1 MTRITHKLK
10 SAVSRRMT
18 DEVGTQIKTRI
29 TIFTQPEFMFATLR
43 AALFNGKRNAGFVV
57 HGGRRR
63 RGRRCRRRRRSR
75 SHMMMECECRY
86 QRKSGKPF
94 QFT

>member
-1 MTRITHKLK
+1 
-10 SAVSRRMT
+10 MT

-57 HGGRRR
+57 QGGRRR
-63 RGRRCRRRRRSR
+63 
-75 SHMMMECECRY
+75 HMMMECEGRY
-86 QRKSGKPF
+86 QRKSGKTF
-94 QFT
+94 QFTQKKQNISGVFFM

>member
-1 MTRITHKLK
+1 
-10 SAVSRRMT
+10 MT

-57 HGGRRR
+57 HGR
-63 RGRRCRRRRRSR
+63 RRRRRSR
-75 SHMMMECECRY
+75 RHMMECECRY
-86 QRKSGKPF
+86 QRKSVKTF

>member
-1 MTRITHKLK
+1 
-10 SAVSRRMT
+10 MT

-43 AALFNGKRNAGFVV
+43 AALFSRKRNAWFVV
-57 HGGRRR
+57 HGRCRRR
-63 RGRRCRRRRRSR
+63 RRRRRRSR
-75 SHMMMECECRY
+75 SRRHMMECECRY

>member
-57 HGGRRR
+57 HG
-63 RGRRCRRRRRSR
+63 RRRRRR
-75 SHMMMECECRY
+75 RTHMMMECEGRY
-86 QRKSGKPF
+86 QRKSVKTF

>member
-1 MTRITHKLK
+1 
-10 SAVSRRMT
+10 MT

-57 HGGRRR
+57 HGGRCR
-63 RGRRCRRRRRSR
+63 RGRRCRRRSRSR

>member
-1 MTRITHKLK
+1 
-10 SAVSRRMT
+10 MT

-29 TIFTQPEFMFATLR
+29 TIFTQTEFMFATLR

-63 RGRRCRRRRRSR
+63 RHRR
-75 SHMMMECECRY
+75 HMMECEGRY
-86 QRKSGKPF
+86 QRKSVKTF
-94 QFT
+94 QFK

>member
-1 MTRITHKLK
+1 
-10 SAVSRRMT
+10 MT

-57 HGGRRR
+57 HG
-63 RGRRCRRRRRSR
+63 RRRRRR
-75 SHMMMECECRY
+75 SHMMMECEGRY
-86 QRKSGKPF
+86 QRKSVKTF

>member
-1 MTRITHKLK
+1 
-10 SAVSRRMT
+10 MT

-43 AALFNGKRNAGFVV
+43 AALFNRKRNAGFVV
-57 HGGRRR
+57 HGRRSRRR
-63 RGRRCRRRRRSR
+63 RCRRCRCRRCRRRR
-75 SHMMMECECRY
+75 HMMMECEGRY
-86 QRKSGKPF
+86 QLKSVKTF

>member
-1 MTRITHKLK
+1 
-10 SAVSRRMT
+10 MT

-57 HGGRRR
+57 HGRRRR
-63 RGRRCRRRRRSR
+63 RGRRRSRRRR
-75 SHMMMECECRY
+75 HMMMECECRY
-86 QRKSGKPF
+86 QRKSVKPF

>member
-1 MTRITHKLK
+1 
-10 SAVSRRMT
+10 MT

-57 HGGRRR
+57 HGRRRR

>member
-1 MTRITHKLK
+1 
-10 SAVSRRMT
+10 MT

-57 HGGRRR
+57 HG
-63 RGRRCRRRRRSR
+63 RRRRRR
-75 SHMMMECECRY
+75 RTHMMMECEGRY
-86 QRKSGKPF
+86 QRKSVKTF

>member
-10 SAVSRRMT
+10 STVSRRMT

-29 TIFTQPEFMFATLR
+29 TIFTQTEFMFVTLR

-63 RGRRCRRRRRSR
+63 RRSRRRRHR
-75 SHMMMECECRY
+75 RY
-86 QRKSGKPF
+86 VKVDTNAKV
-94 QFT
+94 

>member
-1 MTRITHKLK
+1 
-10 SAVSRRMT
+10 MT

-57 HGGRRR
+57 HGRR
-63 RGRRCRRRRRSR
+63 RRRRRSR
-75 SHMMMECECRY
+75 RRRIHMMMECEGRY
-86 QRKSGKPF
+86 QRKIVKTF

>member
-57 HGGRRR
+57 HG
-63 RGRRCRRRRRSR
+63 RRRRRRRRRR
-75 SHMMMECECRY
+75 SHMMMECEGRY
-86 QRKSGKPF
+86 QRKSVKTF

>member
-57 HGGRRR
+57 HGRRS
-63 RGRRCRRRRRSR
+63 RRRRRR
-75 SHMMMECECRY
+75 RRRRHMMMECEGRY
-86 QRKSGKPF
+86 QRKSVKTF

>member
-1 MTRITHKLK
+1 
-10 SAVSRRMT
+10 MT

-43 AALFNGKRNAGFVV
+43 AALFNRKRNAGFVV
-57 HGGRRR
+57 HGRRSR
-63 RGRRCRRRRRSR
+63 SRRRRRR
-75 SHMMMECECRY
+75 RRRRHMMMECEGRY
-86 QRKSGKPF
+86 QRKSVKTF

>member
-1 MTRITHKLK
+1 
-10 SAVSRRMT
+10 MT

-57 HGGRRR
+57 QGGRRR
-63 RGRRCRRRRRSR
+63 RRRRRRR
-75 SHMMMECECRY
+75 HRRY
-86 QRKSGKPF
+86 VKVDTNAKV
-94 QFT
+94 